1 MVTRQVSHRHSGITG
16 NCNISHWKG
25 VCTQEESIPRL
36 FTDRGFFMPYLASKG
51 VLYAGSI

>member
-1 MVTRQVSHRHSGITG
+1 MVTRQVSYRHSGITG

-36 FTDRGFFMPYLASKG
+36 FTDRGFFMPYLESKG